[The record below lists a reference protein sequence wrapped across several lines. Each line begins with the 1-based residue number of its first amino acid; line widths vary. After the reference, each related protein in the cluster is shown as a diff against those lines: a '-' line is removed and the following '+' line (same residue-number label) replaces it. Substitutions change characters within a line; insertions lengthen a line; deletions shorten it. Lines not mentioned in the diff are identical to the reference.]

1 MSTWHQFFKNQPN
14 FSLVWGNCAINP
26 ILYSFLGYGFKQKL
40 KNAWNKIANNF
51 KCCGGRFRYRT
62 SSGINVSVS
71 SREGSKA
78 TFTSYL
84 PNEQTKKFLI
94 SGESQ
99 NIESQKELNPK
110 YFRRNLQV
118 MGKFKLIITFR
129 YTVNPVSEGIRMML
143 LTKIRPNLSQAF
155 ENCTPPISMS
165 PLV

>member
-1 MSTWHQFFKNQPN
+1 MQEPVTPSEKSKICKSSQIFAKNKPD

-84 PNEQTKKFLI
+84 PNDQTKKFLI
-94 SGESQ
+94 SGKSQKLESQ
-99 NIESQKELNPK
+99 
-110 YFRRNLQV
+110 
-118 MGKFKLIITFR
+118 
-129 YTVNPVSEGIRMML
+129 ML
-143 LTKIRPNLSQAF
+143 YW
-155 ENCTPPISMS
+155 
-165 PLV
+165 

>member
-1 MSTWHQFFKNQPN
+1 MLDSISCMEYLGKSWSSYACKNLSALQENQKSVSHHKFLLKNKPD

-84 PNEQTKKFLI
+84 PNDQTKKFLI
-94 SGESQ
+94 SGKSQNMESQ
-99 NIESQKELNPK
+99 MLCWWQKFDLNC
-110 YFRRNLQV
+110 RQH
-118 MGKFKLIITFR
+118 GKIVILTFKRLRF
-129 YTVNPVSEGIRMML
+129 N
-143 LTKIRPNLSQAF
+143 A
-155 ENCTPPISMS
+155 
-165 PLV
+165 